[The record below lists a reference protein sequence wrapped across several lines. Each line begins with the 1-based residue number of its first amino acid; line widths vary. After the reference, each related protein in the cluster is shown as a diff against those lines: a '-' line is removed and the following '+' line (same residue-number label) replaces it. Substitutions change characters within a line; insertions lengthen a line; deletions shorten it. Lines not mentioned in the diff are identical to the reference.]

1 MNEKVK
7 ERIEEFR
14 KTFSDAKKI
23 VESSFDK
30 SGNVIQSAIDSNKS
44 AAEIKTIVD
53 TSNDWMLLVK
63 NDAFEKGRKLG
74 YSDASEHMLPVLA
87 QKREMISQLDN
98 LVNKTLDALSSELN
112 AAIDAVQNLSKEKS
126 SIQTQLKDAKEQTQQ
141 KSNEIAALKTQLKK
155 LEKENEK
162 LKKSAEEKPKR
173 GRPKKKKEEAPL
185 D

>member
-14 KTFSDAKKI
+14 KTFSDAKNI
-23 VESSFDK
+23 VEKSFEK
-30 SGNVIQSAIDSNKS
+30 SGGIIQSAIDSNKE
-44 AAEIKTIVD
+44 AAEIKTIID

-74 YSDASEHMLPVLA
+74 YSSASEHMLPVLN
-87 QKREMISQLDN
+87 QKREMLNQLDD
-98 LVNKTLDALSSELN
+98 LVNKTLDALSKELN
-112 AAIDAVQNLSKEKS
+112 AAIESVQNLSKEKS
-126 SIQTQLKDAKEQTQQ
+126 RVQDQLKDAKLQLQQ
-141 KSNEIAALKTQLKK
+141 RSNEVAALKTQLEK
-155 LEKENEK
+155 LEKENKK
-162 LKKSAEEKPKR
+162 LKKSIEEKPKR